1 MDSLA
6 TENWPETCSV
16 LGLECS
22 ACIHNAASS
31 VASICG
37 GLDSQGIRQIFFEL
51 YSSPGCHPMA
61 QAFEVAYQEAT
72 APELIPVLATAAAA

>member
-6 TENWPETCSV
+6 IENWPETCSV

-22 ACIHNAASS
+22 TCIHHAASS

-37 GLDSQGIRQIFFEL
+37 GLESQGIRQIFFEL

-72 APELIPVLATAAAA
+72 APESIPVLATAAAA